1 MDNKEWRF
9 LFLILIVWI
18 VCIAIISIYNLVN
31 SNETK
36 TEIINTNSKCYGVIK
51 DIIIEEKQT
60 KIITPKGIFIFDED
74 GQLIQQKVK

>member
-18 VCIAIISIYNLVN
+18 VCVVIVSIYNLVN
-31 SNETK
+31 SDETK
-36 TEIINTNSKCYGVIK
+36 TEIINTNNKCYGVIK
-51 DIIIEEKQT
+51 DIIIEKKQT

>member
-18 VCIAIISIYNLVN
+18 VCIATISIYNLVN

-36 TEIINTNSKCYGVIK
+36 TEIINTNNKCYGVIK
-51 DIIIEEKQT
+51 DIVIEEKQT